1 MAAGLGISCGKV
13 VCGIS
18 PLMAR
23 LEVGL
28 GISCGQVMVCGIS
41 PLMERRWGWELVA
54 VKFWFVEFP
63 L

>member
-1 MAAGLGISCGKV
+1 ME
-13 VCGIS
+13 
-18 PLMAR
+18 R

-28 GISCGQVMVCGIS
+28 GISCGKVLVCGIS

-54 VKFWFVEFP
+54 VKFWFVDFP